1 MTPLQMACAYMGLAN
16 GGKQYVPHV
25 FLSAVSRDGDGDA
38 YKYNG
43 KGKKKRL
50 EAQINNDA
58 DLALVRNGMHDVIYS
73 ASTSTAAH
81 FNSLTPTV
89 YGKSGT
95 GEKSGEDDY
104 AWFCAY
110 APADEP
116 KYVIVTVLEQGGGGS
131 DTALHVVRDV
141 LGAIYD
147 EPDTSSA
154 TGDSSVR

>member
-1 MTPLQMACAYMGLAN
+1 
-16 GGKQYVPHV
+16 
-25 FLSAVSRDGDGDA
+25 
-38 YKYNG
+38 
-43 KGKKKRL
+43 
-50 EAQINNDA
+50 
-58 DLALVRNGMHDVIYS
+58 MHDVIYS

-81 FNSLTPTV
+81 FNSLTPPV

-110 APADEP
+110 APADDP
-116 KYVIVTVLEQGGGGS
+116 KYVIATVLEQGGGGS

-147 EPDTSSA
+147 EPDTSTA

>member
-1 MTPLQMACAYMGLAN
+1 
-16 GGKQYVPHV
+16 
-25 FLSAVSRDGDGDA
+25 
-38 YKYNG
+38 
-43 KGKKKRL
+43 
-50 EAQINNDA
+50 
-58 DLALVRNGMHDVIYS
+58 MHDVIYS
-73 ASTSTAAH
+73 ASTLTAAH

-131 DTALHVVRDV
+131 DPALHVVRDV
-141 LGAIYD
+141 LVPSMTSPTHLLPRAILRFD
-147 EPDTSSA
+147 RRLRWIFRRRAP
-154 TGDSSVR
+154 VPLN

>member
-1 MTPLQMACAYMGLAN
+1 
-16 GGKQYVPHV
+16 
-25 FLSAVSRDGDGDA
+25 
-38 YKYNG
+38 
-43 KGKKKRL
+43 
-50 EAQINNDA
+50 
-58 DLALVRNGMHDVIYS
+58 MHDVIYS

-95 GEKSGEDDY
+95 GEKSGEVRFTRG
-104 AWFCAY
+104 FCAY

>member
-1 MTPLQMACAYMGLAN
+1 MTNIAIGQGDILVTPLQMACAYMGLAN

-50 EAQINNDA
+50 EAKINSDS
-58 DLALVRNGMHDVIYS
+58 DLTLVRNGMHDVIYT
-73 ASTSTAAH
+73 ASTSLAAH
-81 FNSLTPTV
+81 FGTLTPQV

-95 GEKSGEDDY
+95 GEKSGEDEY

-110 APADEP
+110 APADDP
-116 KYVIVTVLEQGGGGS
+116 SMSSLLS
-131 DTALHVVRDV
+131 WSRAAVVRIPRCMSC
-141 LGAIYD
+141 A
-147 EPDTSSA
+147 TCSA
-154 TGDSSVR
+154 